1 MRAALDELLP
11 DRGNILSAAQTPDG
25 QGGFTVVWGTATA
38 NVACRLDIGSKQ
50 NYEAVA
56 GAALAP
62 YSWWQLSLPY
72 DAVITEQNRFEC
84 NGETFNVVHVDN
96 GKSWA
101 LNRRA
106 VLTRV

>member
-1 MRAALDELLP
+1 MRTALDELLP
-11 DRGNILSAAQTPDG
+11 DTGNILSATQTPDG
-25 QGGFTVVWGTATA
+25 QGGYTTTWGTASA
-38 NVACRLDIGSKQ
+38 NVACRLDPGRKQ

-56 GAALAP
+56 GAVLAP

-72 DAVITEQNRFEC
+72 DVTITEQNRFEV
-84 NGETFNVVHVDN
+84 NGVTYNVVHVDN